1 MKTINFKQ
9 FEVFTDIT
17 KKNTAKTDVSM
28 AIADAIY
35 KQAMGIMAHSVAL
48 RIYESNG
55 EIELSPEEAA
65 FLGRFIRENTT
76 PLFQDSFESNLTDK

>member
-1 MKTINFKQ
+1 MKKINFRQ
-9 FEVFTDIT
+9 FSLFTDISR
-17 KKNTAKTDVSM
+17 KNTTKTDVST

-35 KQAMGIMAHSVAL
+35 KQAMGIMAHSLAI

-76 PLFQDSFESNLTDK
+76 PLFQDSFESNLIDK